1 MRPVRRALALLPL
14 LAVASALQ
22 AAWAQPL
29 LIVNGREVAGNT
41 TALVSGAS
49 YAPAAP
55 LAAALGATPA
65 IDLARGVVVLD
76 AGGRF
81 LQVLVAPSP
90 QEATSLPGA
99 IRLDGTPVDGPAA
112 VVSGSDVYLPVKQVS
127 EALGASVTFLQG
139 QNAVLVVQPRA
150 RLTGMRRLAN
160 PERIELDVSAPV
172 RYSTYLNAPVR
183 TLQVHFERTDL
194 EVRLDPVEGERF
206 VVASAVA
213 AGGGTDVRVQLEEDA
228 TYEVY
233 QVPAGR
239 GFRLV
244 IALGAAG
251 ERPLA
256 AGMKVVIDAGHG
268 GQDTGI
274 VGPAGSESSLTMAA
288 AERLAGALRQRGFE
302 VALTRDG
309 DFSVPVATRS
319 SAGIGADLFLS
330 LHAAP
335 LSPGTYNAYFL
346 GEASDVASL
355 ETAIRQNASE
365 AAADETDR
373 LRRELLLG
381 LVPDLA
387 AGREYADGLGA
398 RLFTLGDYRAGE
410 VAAAPLQV
418 LGGAAGRGVLFEFAP
433 EDLASAELP
442 LHLAE
447 AVADLLAQELARG
460 GR

>member
-1 MRPVRRALALLPL
+1 M
-14 LAVASALQ
+14 
-22 AAWAQPL
+22 
-29 LIVNGREVAGNT
+29 
-41 TALVSGAS
+41 
-49 YAPAAP
+49 
-55 LAAALGATPA
+55 
-65 IDLARGVVVLD
+65 
-76 AGGRF
+76 
-81 LQVLVAPSP
+81 
-90 QEATSLPGA
+90 
-99 IRLDGTPVDGPAA
+99 
-112 VVSGSDVYLPVKQVS
+112 
-127 EALGASVTFLQG
+127 
-139 QNAVLVVQPRA
+139 
-150 RLTGMRRLAN
+150 
-160 PERIELDVSAPV
+160 
-172 RYSTYLNAPVR
+172 
-183 TLQVHFERTDL
+183 
-194 EVRLDPVEGERF
+194 
-206 VVASAVA
+206 
-213 AGGGTDVRVQLEEDA
+213 
-228 TYEVY
+228 
-233 QVPAGR
+233 
-239 GFRLV
+239 
-244 IALGAAG
+244 
-251 ERPLA
+251 
-256 AGMKVVIDAGHG
+256 
-268 GQDTGI
+268 
-274 VGPAGSESSLTMAA
+274 GPAGSESSLTMAA